1 MFKKAL
7 TFSLAPFSVAMM
19 IAPAQAADQAEAAG
33 QDQDLKVVAAAL
45 MQHDYAGAEARIS
58 TFGLTGK
65 EDPAMLIN
73 LGNAYA
79 GMGRKADAQLAYK
92 AALNSGMDMDLDMA
106 DGSVRSSRAVA
117 RDGLRQLGVDLAGW

>member
-7 TFSLAPFSVAMM
+7 AFSLAPLSMVMM
-19 IAPAQAADQAEAAG
+19 ITPVQATEQGEVAG

-45 MQHDYAGAEARIS
+45 MQRDYAGAEAQIS
-58 TFGLTGK
+58 AFGLTGK

-117 RDGLRQLGVDLAGW
+117 RDGLRQLGVDLASW